1 LAAANPEDY
10 AIECGPMGPIGEG
23 QALILR
29 VNRNCPWN
37 QCLFCPVYKDKT
49 FSARNVAEIKRD
61 IDAIIRIR
69 DLLDQTS
76 RYMGLQGLLRAE
88 VVQETVKRHPEI
100 YGQYPLHVSEA
111 QLPALTGLNNV
122 ARWLMNGAT
131 RVFLQ
136 DANALAMKPAKLA
149 EVLLDL
155 KGGFPSVDTV
165 TCYARSKTC
174 ARRSLEELCA
184 LKEAGLSWCFVG
196 IESGD
201 DDTLED
207 MRKGV
212 TKEEHIQGGETL
224 MASGIHMAAF
234 VMPGLAGSNIH
245 RSRKHIADTVT
256 VLNAIQPTEVR
267 VRSLALLEETPLYE
281 QWKSGA
287 FDPAG
292 EDQVIEELRML
303 VEGLSFDCTF
313 ETLQM
318 TNPLFSIKGPFFQ
331 TKEAMLDA
339 IEWYRALPPLQRA
352 QFLLHRF
359 TKEGYLDFVKAWGKD
374 DARLYQEIEE
384 AETSLA
390 RGADDALKKAS
401 RAIFTIKSKGV
412 P

>member
-1 LAAANPEDY
+1 
-10 AIECGPMGPIGEG
+10 MGPIGEG

-37 QCLFCPVYKDKT
+37 QCLFCPVYKSKT
-49 FSARNVAEIKRD
+49 FSTRAVAEIKRD
-61 IDAIIRIR
+61 IDAITRTR
-69 DLLDQTS
+69 DLLDRTS
-76 RYMGLQGLLRAE
+76 RHMGLQGLLRAE
-88 VVQETVKRHPEI
+88 VVLETVKRHPEI

-111 QLPALTGLNNV
+111 QLPALTGLHNV

-136 DANALAMKPAKLA
+136 DANALAMKPGRLA
-149 EVLLDL
+149 EALLGL
-155 KGGFPSVDTV
+155 KESFPSVHTV
-165 TCYARSKTC
+165 TCYARSRTC

-201 DDTLED
+201 DDTLEN
-207 MRKGV
+207 MRKGAAMA
-212 TKEEHIQGGETL
+212 EHIQGGQTL

-234 VMPGLAGSNIH
+234 VMPGLAGSNIN

-267 VRSLALLEETPLYE
+267 VRSLAVLEETPLYAK
-281 QWKSGA
+281 WKSGA
-287 FDPAG
+287 FEPAG

-318 TNPLFSIKGPFFQ
+318 TNPLFSMKGPFFQ
-331 TKEAMLDA
+331 TKGAMLDA
-339 IEWYRALPPLQRA
+339 MDWYQALPPVQRA
-352 QFLLHRF
+352 EFLLHRF
-359 TKEGYLDFVKAWGKD
+359 TKEGYLDFVKTWGKD

-390 RGADDALKKAS
+390 READDALEKAG